1 MIDGQNA
8 AYRLAAMLP
17 ELTNANHKR
26 VEVIYSFLRLVRG
39 MIEDFEPDRVI
50 VCWDLGIPR
59 LRMELFP
66 DYKKERHAKRDADG
80 GDFVTGI
87 ESQLRDV
94 KKLLPMLGVATMEM
108 KDIEADDVMS
118 NCCEVPGYDKLV
130 VSNDWDMY
138 QLIRPG
144 VDVYSPLKKIR
155 YTDLNFARY
164 FRVSPQMFL
173 HIRALSGDET
183 DEIPPCTRG
192 IGPKTAEKIIARC
205 ARIQAIWREG
215 YSDEIFGKKYP
226 KLFNEEAQDNAYR
239 NLQLMDLSLT
249 ISPTAVRRIRRALA
263 ALQPINKLA
272 VFKYFRRNDFKSLMK
287 IFSVWLQ
294 PFEKLNRDAKD

>member
-1 MIDGQNA
+1 LVIDGQNA

-17 ELTNANHKR
+17 DLTTKNHKR
-26 VEVIYSFLRLVRG
+26 VEVIYSFLRLIHG

-50 VCWDLGIPR
+50 VCWDKGVPR

-66 DYKKERHAKRDADG
+66 DYKRERHAKRDAAG
-80 GDFVTGI
+80 GDFLTSI
-87 ESQLRDV
+87 ESQLREV
-94 KKLLPMLGVATMEM
+94 KKLLPLLGVATMEM
-108 KDIEADDVMS
+108 KDIEADDVIA
-118 NCCEVPGYDKLV
+118 NCCEVPGFDKVV

-155 YTDLNFARY
+155 YTVENFPTY
-164 FRVSPQMFL
+164 FRVTPQVFL

-192 IGPKTAEKIIARC
+192 IGPKTAEKIMALC
-205 ARIQAIWREG
+205 
-215 YSDEIFGKKYP
+215 EIFADVWEPHVRRKFP
-226 KLFNEEAQDNAYR
+226 KLFNGPEPKRNAYR

-249 ISPTAVRRIRRALA
+249 ISPTAIRRIRASLEMLR
-263 ALQPINKLA
+263 PVDKLA
-272 VFKYFRRNDFKSLMK
+272 VFKYFRAHEFESLLK
-287 IFSVWLQ
+287 FFSVWLQ
-294 PFEKLNRDAKD
+294 PFEKLNDAKD